1 MISFWL
7 TNVPE
12 RREESLKPLR
22 LEMVGGSDPKA
33 LQVVDGLS
41 LDLAISPFVLAS
53 DAIVRYYDGC
63 QWPIGHPPN
72 QAIQLLELF
81 PGNILSI

>member
-33 LQVVDGLS
+33 HQVVDGLS

-53 DAIVRYYDGC
+53 DAIARYHDCIVYC
-63 QWPIGHPPN
+63 QI
-72 QAIQLLELF
+72 
-81 PGNILSI
+81 S